1 MIPSLVNY
9 NSKSTCN
16 VGSFPPNAFG
26 LYDMHGNVWEWFKDI
41 WHDNLVLLVMVV
53 LGKPQ
58 KRDFSNL
65 FLVEAECSA
74 TVTGS
79 SILFIAGVPGV
90 SMTMPAASS
99 TMGVFESSRLP
110 RWFLAFVPRI
120 LPLFTF
126 PLFPLFLLS
135 FFLF

>member
-1 MIPSLVNY
+1 MLLVYTICTAMSVNG
-9 NSKSTCN
+9 
-16 VGSFPPNAFG
+16 VRIFG
-26 LYDMHGNVWEWFKDI
+26 TI
-41 WHDNLVLLVMVV
+41 TIIVLLVMVV

-110 RWFLAFVPRI
+110 RWFLAFLPRP
-120 LPLFTF
+120 LPLFSF
-126 PLFPLFLLS
+126 PLFP
-135 FFLF
+135 FFLGVN